1 MEKTEEEVAITNRIS
16 AKEINI
22 KTLTSKYLE
31 LIKKFNISTRNEIK
45 SILDEILNEIDLI
58 EINTLKAKNIESLRK
73 KENEIYLEEKN
84 KISEEIINKKE
95 EIIKKKKELYESK
108 KHKEFLIKCEDIAKE
123 INEYDTPKIMNEKI
137 EQIQKEN
144 DNLIKNKQDIQNKL
158 NKEEEKINTILN
170 LLSELKG
177 SFSEN
182 NNTNKINENIINNTN
197 NINKNEK

>member
-1 MEKTEEEVAITNRIS
+1 MEKTEEEIAITNRIS

-73 KENEIYLEEKN
+73 KENEIYSEEKN
-84 KISEEIINKKE
+84 KISDEINIKKE

-108 KHKEFLIKCEDIAKE
+108 KHREYLIKCEDIAKE

-177 SFSEN
+177 SFAQN
-182 NNTNKINENIINNTN
+182 N
-197 NINKNEK
+197 NINKANENNINNANNMNKNSK